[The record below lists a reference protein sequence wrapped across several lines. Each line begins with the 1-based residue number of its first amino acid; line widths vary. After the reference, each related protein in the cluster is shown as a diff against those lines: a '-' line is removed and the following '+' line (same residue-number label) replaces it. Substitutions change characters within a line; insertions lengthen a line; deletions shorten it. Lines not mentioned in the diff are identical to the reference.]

1 MRVGLDGSPLS
12 DLLTGIGHY
21 TFELG
26 RALAV
31 NYPADQFQLIS
42 PKPFSARIVEQSERD
57 RLPNLEFI
65 NLKSANVRGRWWS
78 FDLPRYLKR
87 ADLDLFHG
95 TNYEIPLWR
104 RRHTV
109 VTVHDL
115 SSLLYPKLHRKPLAR
130 RMRVRLPLAV
140 KIARAVIT
148 PTEAVRH
155 ELCSHLKVKP
165 KKVTAIHEAPREC
178 FRPVSPEES
187 LGARTQFGVEDD
199 FLLFVG
205 TLEPRKNLL
214 TLLKAFVE
222 VLRDARFRPQL
233 IVAGGEGWLMDDT
246 FAFAHAAGI
255 ADRVKLIGYV
265 NDDELRAL
273 YSSCRAFIYPSLYEG
288 FGLPP
293 LEAMACGAPV
303 IASRIG
309 ALAETIGDAAMLID
323 PLDVPSLA
331 AAITDVCENENQRKK
346 LIAAGP
352 PHAAKFSWDKAARL
366 TYEVYRQAL
375 G

>member
-31 NYPADQFQLIS
+31 NYPSDQFQLIS
-42 PKPFSARIVEQSERD
+42 PKPFHPQIVEQIERD
-57 RLPNLEFI
+57 RLPNLEFVKPESSTI
-65 NLKSANVRGRWWS
+65 RGRWWS

-87 ADLDLFHG
+87 AGLDLFHG

-115 SSLLYPKLHRKPLAR
+115 SSLLHPELHRKPLAR
-130 RMRVRLPLAV
+130 RMRLRLPLAA
-140 KIARAVIT
+140 KMAKAVIT
-148 PTEAVRH
+148 PTEAVKR
-155 ELCSHLKVKP
+155 ELCSHLNVKP
-165 KKVTAIHEAPREC
+165 EKVTAIHEAPREC
-178 FRPVSPEES
+178 FRPMSPDES
-187 LGARTQFGVEDD
+187 FGTRTRLGVEDD

-214 TLLKAFVE
+214 TLLKAIAE
-222 VLRDARFRPQL
+222 VLRDTRFRPQL
-233 IVAGGEGWLMDDT
+233 IIAGGEGWLMEET
-246 FAFAHAAGI
+246 FRFVRAAGI
-255 ADRVKLIGYV
+255 ADRVRLIGYV
-265 NDDELRAL
+265 NDDALRAL
-273 YSSCRAFIYPSLYEG
+273 YSSCRAFVYPSLYEG

-303 IASRIG
+303 IASRIA
-309 ALAETIGDAAMLID
+309 ALAETIGDAAMLVD
-323 PLDVPSLA
+323 PLDVHSLA
-331 AAITDVCENENQRKK
+331 VAITDVCENEKQRER

-352 PHAAKFSWDKAARL
+352 AHAAKFSWEKAARL
-366 TYEVYRQAL
+366 TYEVYREVAA
-375 G
+375 

>member
-26 RALAV
+26 RALAA
-31 NYPADQFQLIS
+31 NYPSDQFQLIS
-42 PKPFSARIVEQSERD
+42 PKPFSPQIVEQSKRD

-65 NLKSANVRGRWWS
+65 NPKSANVRGRWWS
-78 FDLPRYLKR
+78 LDLPRYLKR
-87 ADLDLFHG
+87 AGLDLFHG
-95 TNYEIPLWR
+95 TNYELPLWR

-115 SSLLYPKLHRKPLAR
+115 SSLLYPKLHRQPLAR
-130 RMRVRLPLAV
+130 RMRLRLPLAV
-140 KIARAVIT
+140 RMARAVIT
-148 PTEAVRH
+148 PTEAVRR
-155 ELCSHLKVKP
+155 ELCSHMKVKP
-165 KKVTAIHEAPREC
+165 NKVTAIHEAPRQN
-178 FRPVSPEES
+178 FRPMSPDES
-187 LGARTQFGVEDD
+187 SGTRTRLGVEND

-214 TLLKAFVE
+214 TLLKAFAE
-222 VLRDARFRPQL
+222 VLRDPGFRTQL
-233 IVAGGEGWLMDDT
+233 IVAGGEGWLMEET
-246 FAFAHAAGI
+246 FAFVRAAGI

-265 NDDELRAL
+265 NDNELRAL

-303 IASRIG
+303 IASRIA
-309 ALAETIGDAAMLID
+309 ALAETIGDTAMLVD
-323 PLDVPSLA
+323 RLDVQSLG
-331 AAITDVCENENQRKK
+331 AAITDVCEDEKLRKK
-346 LIAAGP
+346 MIAAAP
-352 PHAAKFSWDKAARL
+352 SHAAKFSWEKAARS
-366 TYEVYRQAL
+366 TYEIYRQVV

>member
-31 NYPADQFQLIS
+31 NYPSDQFELIS
-42 PKPFSARIVEQSERD
+42 PKPFSPQIVEQSKRD
-57 RLPNLEFI
+57 SLPNLEFI
-65 NLKSANVRGRWWS
+65 NPKSSNIRGRWWS

-87 ADLDLFHG
+87 AGLDLFHG

-130 RMRVRLPLAV
+130 RMRLRLPLAV
-140 KIARAVIT
+140 RMARAVIT
-148 PTEAVRH
+148 PTEAVKR
-155 ELCSHLKVKP
+155 ELCSHLNVKT
-165 KKVTAIHEAPREC
+165 KKVTAIHEAPRQN
-178 FRPVSPEES
+178 FRFMSPDES
-187 LGARTQFGVEDD
+187 LGIRTRLSVEDD

-214 TLLKAFVE
+214 TLLKAFAE
-222 VLRDARFRPQL
+222 VLRDTRFRPQL
-233 IVAGGEGWLMDDT
+233 IVAGGEGWLMEET
-246 FAFAHAAGI
+246 FAFVRGAGI
-255 ADRVKLIGYV
+255 ADRVRLIGYV

-303 IASRIG
+303 IASRIA
-309 ALAETIGDAAMLID
+309 ALAETIGDAARLVD
-323 PLDVPSLA
+323 PLDVQALR
-331 AAITDVCENENQRKK
+331 AAIADICENEKRRKK
-346 LIAAGP
+346 MIASGP
-352 PHAAKFSWDKAARL
+352 AHAAKFSWEKAARS
-366 TYEVYRQAL
+366 THEVYRQVV